1 MAVMVRKW
9 APQTQPGLDA
19 DVMLYRETRLRGGG
33 QARGTAE
40 TTPSVS
46 HAKRRRRVAN
56 SCKSVSECTQCVFSS
71 SSSKYS
77 AGLSR
82 RHGVHNGTMQ
92 TSICAPE
99 SCPPY
104 STDSRLP
111 ELPSGSDT
119 LTTMSQTNFV
129 ATLRCGLACRLFHLV
144 QIDLIDMSKEPG
156 CLFKYSLNYQDIG
169 ASPNA
174 PEVQSA
180 PWCDIGAAMVAAPT

>member
-1 MAVMVRKW
+1 MVRKR
-9 APQTQPGLDA
+9 APRTQPGLDA
-19 DVMLYRETRLRGGG
+19 DAMLYRDPI
-33 QARGTAE
+33 ARGRTGTRHGRDFAFGR
-40 TTPSVS
+40 PRQ
-46 HAKRRRRVAN
+46 AKTSRRKLVQV
-56 SCKSVSECTQCVFSS
+56 CELVHDCVFSS
-71 SSSKYS
+71 LSSKYS

-82 RHGVHNGTMQ
+82 KHGVHNGTMQ

-169 ASPNA
+169 ASSNA

>member
-1 MAVMVRKW
+1 MVRKW

-92 TSICAPE
+92 TSMCAPE

-111 ELPSGSDT
+111 ELPSGSVT
-119 LTTMSQTNFV
+119 LTSRVTTYEPDKLRRYA
-129 ATLRCGLACRLFHLV
+129 ATLTAPISHHGALCTSGAL
-144 QIDLIDMSKEPG
+144 DDEPMS
-156 CLFKYSLNYQDIG
+156 
-169 ASPNA
+169 
-174 PEVQSA
+174 
-180 PWCDIGAAMVAAPT
+180 W